1 MYWIL
6 LCNADKENT
15 TEDTVVETTE
25 DTGEVEDSDT
35 NDTQDTQE
43 DTNVEDTGEVEEPP
57 PPPKIVRFVA
67 MGDGG
72 EGNET
77 SIKLQTFSK
86 MYAKKRR
93 MIFDGCE
100 FVLYLGDNI
109 YDVGVDDVLD
119 EQFYDKFEARM
130 RTLIFHFMWFLEI
143 MMAVAGERVDFSKTE
158 YQVDYTHYSQMDYV
172 RSVLPC

>member
-1 MYWIL
+1 MLNSRYWRTPCIL
-6 LCNADKENT
+6 DLIVCNADKENT

-35 NDTQDTQE
+35 QDTQE

-57 PPPKIVRFVA
+57 PPKIVRFVA

-77 SIKLQTFSK
+77 QYKVADVLKEVCEQKTDDL
-86 MYAKKRR
+86 
-93 MIFDGCE
+93 DGCE

-119 EQFYDKFEARM
+119 EQS
-130 RTLIFHFMWFLEI
+130 L
-143 MMAVAGERVDFSKTE
+143 
-158 YQVDYTHYSQMDYV
+158 
-172 RSVLPC
+172 